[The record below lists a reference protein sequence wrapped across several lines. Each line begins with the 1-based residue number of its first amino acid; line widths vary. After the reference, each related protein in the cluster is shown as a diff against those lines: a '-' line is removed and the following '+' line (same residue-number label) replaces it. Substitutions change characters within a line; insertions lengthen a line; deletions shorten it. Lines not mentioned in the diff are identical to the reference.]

1 MSRRNQRSW
10 NFFRDTMYECPYCK
24 KLIQDSDAAYYH
36 KMYCN
41 MNPNSEKAMRD
52 LVGTVWTSTSYLNY
66 YVYIQEQL
74 NEEKLLAYNIEYSKT
89 DDLRFR
95 IEIDYS
101 EVTPT
106 TLRSYFVPAQ
116 FEKVKEIRDK
126 IRFLIDK
133 LV

>member
-1 MSRRNQRSW
+1 
-10 NFFRDTMYECPYCK
+10 
-24 KLIQDSDAAYYH
+24 
-36 KMYCN
+36 
-41 MNPNSEKAMRD
+41 MRD

-106 TLRSYFVPAQ
+106 TLRLYFVPAQ

>member
-1 MSRRNQRSW
+1 
-10 NFFRDTMYECPYCK
+10 
-24 KLIQDSDAAYYH
+24 
-36 KMYCN
+36 
-41 MNPNSEKAMRD
+41 MRD
-52 LVGTVWTSTSYLNY
+52 LIGTVWTSTSYLNY

-101 EVTPT
+101 EVSPT
-106 TLRSYFVPAQ
+106 TLRLYFIPAQ

>member
-1 MSRRNQRSW
+1 
-10 NFFRDTMYECPYCK
+10 
-24 KLIQDSDAAYYH
+24 
-36 KMYCN
+36 
-41 MNPNSEKAMRD
+41 MNPESEKAMRD
-52 LVGTVWTSTSYLNY
+52 LIGTVWTSTYYKNY
-66 YVYIQEQL
+66 YTYILEQL

-95 IEIDYS
+95 IKIDYS

-106 TLRSYFVPAQ
+106 TLRLYFEPAQ

-133 LV
+133 IV

>member
-1 MSRRNQRSW
+1 
-10 NFFRDTMYECPYCK
+10 
-24 KLIQDSDAAYYH
+24 
-36 KMYCN
+36 
-41 MNPNSEKAMRD
+41 MRD
-52 LVGTVWTSTSYLNY
+52 LVGTVWTSTSYQNY